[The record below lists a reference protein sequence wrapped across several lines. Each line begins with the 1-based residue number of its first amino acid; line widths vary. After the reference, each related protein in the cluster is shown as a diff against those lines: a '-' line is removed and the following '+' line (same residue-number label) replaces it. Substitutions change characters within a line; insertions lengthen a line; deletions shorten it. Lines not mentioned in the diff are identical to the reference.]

1 MSDDQA
7 QGASKSDMVSGMPRS
22 TAPCTA
28 LNGRWRR
35 AATGLAALA
44 LAVLAGC
51 ASAPTATL
59 DRAELFHDALFAPAS
74 ESIDAQSVFALSP
87 EMQRYLEERIKPRAF
102 RIGSRAALMD
112 ALYERGELKLT
123 YDTEQTRTAAQAFEA
138 RSGNCLSLVIMT
150 AAFAKQLHLPVQY
163 QSVLVDDTW
172 SRSGGLM
179 FANGHVN
186 LVLGLRAF
194 DTQFGNHDADLLVV
208 DFLPTEDARRAR
220 ARSISEGTVV
230 AMFMN
235 NRAAEALAQ
244 GRLDDAYWWAR
255 EAIAHTPTFMAAYN
269 TLGVIYR
276 RHGNAEHAL
285 RVLAY
290 AQAVEPANTLVMSN
304 LIQVLGDLG
313 QTARA
318 HDLAATLARIEPE
331 PPFHYFDLGLEA
343 MRAGNYFTAREYFAK
358 EVARAAYYHE
368 FHFWLALADYR
379 LGHLNQ
385 ARQHL
390 NVAMENSTTRA
401 EHDLYAAKLDWL
413 RAHSLQ

>member
-1 MSDDQA
+1 MSDDLA
-7 QGASKSDMVSGMPRS
+7 SGASMSGMAQHTWARR
-22 TAPCTA
+22 C
-28 LNGRWRR
+28 RQR
-35 AATGLAALA
+35 AAIGLAMLA
-44 LAVLAGC
+44 LIALAGC
-51 ASAPTATL
+51 ASAPPAPMSS
-59 DRAELFHDALFAPAS
+59 AALFDDAAFAPAS
-74 ESIDAQSVFALSP
+74 EPIDARSVFALSP

-102 RIGSRAALMD
+102 RVGSRAALIE

-123 YDTEQTRTAAQAFEA
+123 YDTEQTRTAAQAFDA

-150 AAFAKQLHLPVQY
+150 AAFAKQMHLQVQY

-186 LVLGLRAF
+186 LVLGLRPL
-194 DTQFGNHDADLLVV
+194 DTQFGSHDADLLVV
-208 DFLPTEDARRAR
+208 DFLPTEEARRAR
-220 ARSISEGTVV
+220 ARSISEDTVL

-255 EAIAHTPTFMAAYN
+255 TAIAQTPTFMAAYN

-276 RHGNAEHAL
+276 RHGNAAQAL
-285 RVLAY
+285 RVLDY
-290 AQAVEPANTLVMSN
+290 AHAVEPANTLVMSN

-318 HDLAATLARIEPE
+318 QNLAATLARIEPE
-331 PPFHYFDLGLEA
+331 PPFHYFDLGLAA
-343 MRAGNYFTAREYFAK
+343 MRAGDFFAAREYFAK

-379 LGHLNQ
+379 LGHLSQ

-390 NVAMENSTTRA
+390 SVAMENSTTRA

-413 RAHSLQ
+413 RAHTVQ

>member
-1 MSDDQA
+1 MSADQLQRA
-7 QGASKSDMVSGMPRS
+7 LTIRM
-22 TAPCTA
+22 TAHG
-28 LNGRWRR
+28 LRR
-35 AATGLAALA
+35 AVAGLGVLAAVLLA
-44 LAVLAGC
+44 GGLAGC
-51 ASAPTATL
+51 ASVPTTAPA
-59 DRAELFHDALFAPAS
+59 ASLFRDDLFAPAS
-74 ESIDAQSVFALSP
+74 EPIEAQSVFALTP
-87 EMQRYLEERIKPRAF
+87 EMRRYLDEHIKPRAF
-102 RIGSRAALMD
+102 RSGSRTALID

-123 YDTEQTRTAAQAFEA
+123 YDTEKTRTAAQAFEA

-150 AAFAKQLHLPVQY
+150 AAFAKQMHMQVQY

-172 SRSGGLM
+172 SRSGDLM

-186 LVLGLRAF
+186 LVLGLRSF
-194 DTQFGNHDADLLVV
+194 DTQFGSHDADLLVV
-208 DFLPTEDARRAR
+208 DFLPTAEARRAR
-220 ARSISEGTVV
+220 ARSISEETVV

-255 EAIAHTPTFMAAYN
+255 SAIAHTPTFMAAYN

-276 RHGNAEHAL
+276 RHGNVEQAL
-285 RVLAY
+285 RVLDY
-290 AQAVEPANTLVMSN
+290 AHGVEPANTLVMSN

-318 HDLAATLARIEPE
+318 QELAATLARIEPE
-331 PPFHYFDLGLEA
+331 PPFHYFDLGLAA
-343 MRAGNYFTAREYFAK
+343 MREGNYFTAREYFAK

-390 NVAMENSTTRA
+390 SVAMENSTTRA

-413 RAHSLQ
+413 RAHTVQ